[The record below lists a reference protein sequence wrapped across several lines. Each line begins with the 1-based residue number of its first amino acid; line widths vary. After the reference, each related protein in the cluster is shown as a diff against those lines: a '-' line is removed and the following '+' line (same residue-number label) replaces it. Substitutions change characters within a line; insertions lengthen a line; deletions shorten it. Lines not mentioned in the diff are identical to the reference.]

1 MSATLREPLIKVERA
16 WSKDAKTQEL
26 TAYVEREDDPDEK
39 RKVVNHVAIDD
50 GTRGIEHLVAH
61 TMEQFDRHAKES
73 QLSGAEQFRDFAKCL
88 DAATLRMW
96 NQVVQYDPGYPE
108 ADQTNYG
115 FNKGKK
121 ELSDKVCGCSDMRD
135 TQLYWMSHKMK
146 KPKEMSPRD
155 FYFRFK
161 EILAVSLKLGGYFQT
176 PNEHETKTM
185 LFRAFPTSYQVQ
197 FQLSAMTL
205 EDKTQ
210 DEIVMYFQKL
220 HDNESKKGLLSSKSN
235 KRNKRDGDD
244 DDDRPR
250 TSNKKQRGRD
260 KHNKSNDKNG
270 GKGRSSGAK
279 WNEQCPLHPNNE
291 HTWGQCRSNPSSK
304 NFKPLDGSFKRR
316 GDNRDDD
323 RDKKK
328 SKYAKGE
335 SKRSGDA
342 HHYDV
347 DEHHSGSKNH
357 KRSRSRRRSSY
368 SDDSD
373 ATSVGSNH
381 YHEQSHHSTRS
392 SGRVTSSIFDEL
404 GGMPKD
410 E

>member
-1 MSATLREPLIKVERA
+1 
-16 WSKDAKTQEL
+16 
-26 TAYVEREDDPDEK
+26 
-39 RKVVNHVAIDD
+39 
-50 GTRGIEHLVAH
+50 
-61 TMEQFDRHAKES
+61 
-73 QLSGAEQFRDFAKCL
+73 
-88 DAATLRMW
+88 
-96 NQVVQYDPGYPE
+96 
-108 ADQTNYG
+108 
-115 FNKGKK
+115 
-121 ELSDKVCGCSDMRD
+121 MRD

-220 HDNESKKGLLSSKSN
+220 HDNESKKGLLSSKGN

-260 KHNKSNDKNG
+260 NRNKSNDKNG

-304 NFKPLDGSFKRR
+304 NFKPFDGSFKKR

-381 YHEQSHHSTRS
+381 YHESHHSTRS